1 MGCLRGV
8 NISMVRDSLS
18 CKQRKSK
25 EIEICADPFHSQANM
40 KRLRA
45 SIEQMEKT
53 GGTIREIELD

>member
-1 MGCLRGV
+1 MECLRGV
-8 NISMVRDSLS
+8 NISIIRDSLS

-25 EIEICADPFHSQANM
+25 EIEICADLFHSQANM

-53 GGTIREIELD
+53 GGKILEQKD